1 MIILMLLGTVI
12 FSLIAFFV
20 YRKAKTFNSGKKLT
34 FVLLSFLI
42 FTLGL
47 ELTIFNVNFYN
58 TRGNEEISLN
68 QYMSY
73 NADSSNKFILTADNN
88 TVYFPE
94 IDTEVENIY
103 INVISSPY
111 KNTPVKIKL
120 SDEANTVTF
129 ETPERVLSAEVKKS
143 QYINI
148 HASGIV
154 SGLTVDFGLEEDEI
168 LILEGIYLNAKRPF
182 EFSVVRIL
190 VVFAILGF
198 CYLFSPKSELYK
210 MKLKSN
216 KENYTVLAT
225 FALCVLCSVF
235 AIISIL
241 NPLFVGFDI
250 THNGFE
256 LKRLPM
262 QNHNMYDELAC
273 AILDGKTYIDNDD
286 VPDSLKELSNPYDTT
301 LRAFKSQQTG
311 DNYRW
316 DVAYF
321 DGHYYVYFGIVPL
334 LLMYLPFRLI
344 FNAPFPTVV
353 GIIIFAVAFSIGAYK
368 LITLIAEKK
377 FKNISVGTLL
387 LVLITSIISCGLMF
401 LVKRPDFYGIPI
413 ITGMTFSV
421 FGIYNWLS
429 GIYNEEKRN
438 SRFLIGSICMA
449 LVAGCRPQ
457 LLILTFLAIPLFF
470 KKYIIEKEFK
480 TKQGIKEIALLLST
494 YIVVAS
500 GLMFYNFIRF
510 GSPFDFG
517 SNYQLT
523 TNDVTKRGFNMG
535 RTGLGF
541 FTYLFQPPVFS
552 AKFPF
557 LEKVTIKTNYVGR
570 TIVENCFGGLI
581 TSTPILWFL
590 GLFSKAKNTLKEKK
604 LLSHTILLILFGF
617 IIVFF
622 NTQAGGLLQRY
633 ISDFG
638 FIFFGAVI
646 FIIFALYEN
655 AENKGEKHL
664 LNILTFCS
672 SFLSIFY
679 SFALAFSVS
688 DVTIDTRNPELFL
701 YLSEMVQFWL

>member
-1 MIILMLLGTVI
+1 
-12 FSLIAFFV
+12 
-20 YRKAKTFNSGKKLT
+20 
-34 FVLLSFLI
+34 
-42 FTLGL
+42 
-47 ELTIFNVNFYN
+47 
-58 TRGNEEISLN
+58 
-68 QYMSY
+68 MSY
-73 NADSSNKFILTADNN
+73 NADSNNRYTFSADND
-88 TVYFPE
+88 TVYFSE
-94 IDTEVENIY
+94 IETEVENIY

-120 SDEANTVTF
+120 SDEANFITF
-129 ETPERVLSAEVKKS
+129 ETPERILSSEVKKS

-148 HASGIV
+148 HASNIV
-154 SGLTVDFGLEEDEI
+154 SGLTIDFGLEEDDI

-182 EFSVVRIL
+182 EISIARIL

-210 MKLKSN
+210 MTLKSN

-225 FALCVLCSVF
+225 FALCVLCSIF

-273 AILDGKTYIDNDD
+273 AILDGKTYIDNND
-286 VPDSLKELSNPYDTT
+286 VPNSLKELSNPYDTT

-311 DNYRW
+311 DKYRW

-344 FNAPFPTVV
+344 FNSPFPTVV
-353 GIIIFAVAFSIGAYK
+353 GIIIFSVLFSIGAYK

-377 FKNISVGTLL
+377 FKNISLGTVL

-438 SRFLIGSICMA
+438 LRFFLGSICMA

-457 LLILTFLAIPLFF
+457 LLLLTFLAIPLFF

-480 TKQGIKEIALLLST
+480 TKQGIKELTLLLSP

-557 LEKVTIKTNYVGR
+557 LEKVTIKTNYVGK

-581 TSTPILWFL
+581 TSTPILWFT

-604 LLSHTILLILFGF
+604 LLSHTILLILSGL

-646 FIIFALYEN
+646 LIIFALYEN
-655 AENKGEKHL
+655 AESKGEKHL

-672 SFLSIFY
+672 SFFSIFY

>member
-12 FSLIAFFV
+12 FSLVAFFV
-20 YRKAKTFNSGKKLT
+20 YRKAKTFNSSKKLT
-34 FVLLSFLI
+34 FVVLSFLI

-94 IDTEVENIY
+94 IETEVDNIY
-103 INVISSPY
+103 ISVISSPY

-120 SDEANTVTF
+120 SDEANLVTF
-129 ETPERVLSAEVKKS
+129 ETPERILSAEVKKS

-154 SGLTVDFGLEEDEI
+154 KGLTVDFGLEEDDI

-182 EFSVVRIL
+182 EFSIVRIL

-235 AIISIL
+235 AIISVI
-241 NPLFVGFDI
+241 NPLFVGLNF
-250 THNGFE
+250 TANGIE
-256 LKRLPM
+256 LTRLPM

-273 AILDGKTYIDNDD
+273 AILDGKTYIDNND

-301 LRAFKSQQTG
+301 LRTLKSQQTG
-311 DNYRW
+311 DKYRW

-368 LITLIAEKK
+368 LISLIAEKK

-387 LVLITSIISCGLMF
+387 LVLVTSIISCGLMF

-457 LLILTFLAIPLFF
+457 LLLLTFLAIPLFF

-480 TKQGIKEIALLLST
+480 TKKGVKELALLLSP

-500 GLMFYNFIRF
+500 GLMFYNYIRF

-557 LEKVTIKTNYVGR
+557 LEKVTIKTNYVGK

-633 ISDFG
+633 VSDFG

-646 FIIFALYEN
+646 LIIFALYEN
-655 AENKGEKHL
+655 AESKGEKHL

-672 SFLSIFY
+672 SFFSIFY

>member
-1 MIILMLLGTVI
+1 MIILMLIGAVF
-12 FSLIAFFV
+12 FSLVAFFI
-20 YRKAKTFNSGKKLT
+20 YKKSKTFNGSKKLT
-34 FVLLSFLI
+34 FAVISFLVFSI
-42 FTLGL
+42 GL

-58 TRGNEEISLN
+58 TRSNEEVSLN

-73 NADSSNKFILTADNN
+73 NEDSNKHYILTADNN
-88 TVYFPE
+88 ILYFPE
-94 IDTEVENIY
+94 IEAEVNNIY
-103 INVISSPY
+103 FNVISSPY
-111 KNTPVKIKL
+111 KNTTIKIKL
-120 SDEANTVTF
+120 SDSANKVTY
-129 ETPERVLSAEVKKS
+129 ETPERILSSEVKKS

-154 SGLTVDFGLEEDEI
+154 SGLTVDFDLKEDDV
-168 LILEGIYLNAKRPF
+168 LVLEGVYLNAQRPF
-182 EFSVVRIL
+182 EFSIVRIL

-198 CYLFSPKSELYK
+198 CYLFTPKSELYK
-210 MKLKSN
+210 MKLKNN

-225 FALCVLCSVF
+225 FVLCLICSLF
-235 AIISIL
+235 IIISII
-241 NPLFVGFDI
+241 NPLFLGFDI
-250 THNGFE
+250 TLNGLE
-256 LKRLPM
+256 LKNLPM
-262 QNHNMYDELAC
+262 QNHNMYDELAR
-273 AILDGKTYIDNDD
+273 AILDGKTYIDNND

-301 LRAFKSQQTG
+301 LRALKSQESG
-311 DNYRW
+311 DKYRW

-344 FNAPFPTVV
+344 FNAPFPTVL
-353 GIIIFAVAFSIGAYK
+353 GIIIFAALFSIGVYK
-368 LITLIAEKK
+368 LLTLIAEKK
-377 FKNISVGTLL
+377 FKNISIGTLL
-387 LVLITSIISCGLMF
+387 LVLVTSIISCGLMF

-421 FGIYNWLS
+421 YGIYNWLY
-429 GIYNEEKRN
+429 GIYNEEKR
-438 SRFLIGSICMA
+438 SLRFLIGSIYMA

-457 LLILTFLAIPLFF
+457 MLLLTFLAIPLFF
-470 KKYIIEKEFK
+470 RKYIIEKEFK
-480 TKQGIKEIALLLST
+480 TKQGIKELVLLLSP

-557 LEKVTIKTNYVGR
+557 LEKVTIKTNYVGK

-581 TSTPILWFL
+581 TSTPMLWFL
-590 GLFSKAKNTLKEKK
+590 GLLGKAKKTLTEKK
-604 LLSHTILLILFGF
+604 LFSYTWLLILFGV
-617 IIVFF
+617 IIAFF

-638 FIFFGAVI
+638 FIFFGAVVL
-646 FIIFALYEN
+646 IIFALYEN
-655 AENKGEKHL
+655 SDSKGEKHL

-672 SFLSIFY
+672 SILSIFY

-688 DVTIDTRNPELFL
+688 DATIDTRNPELFL
-701 YLSEMVQFWL
+701 YLSEIVQFWL

>member
-1 MIILMLLGTVI
+1 MIILMLIGAII
-12 FSLIAFFV
+12 FSLFAFFI
-20 YRKAKTFNSGKKLT
+20 YKKSKTFNGNKKLT
-34 FVLLSFLI
+34 FALLSILI

-47 ELTIFNVNFYN
+47 EFTIFNVNFYS

-73 NADSSNKFILTADNN
+73 NADSNKNFILTADNSAL
-88 TVYFPE
+88 YFPE
-94 IDTEVENIY
+94 IEAEVENIY
-103 INVISSPY
+103 FNVISSPY
-111 KNTPVKIKL
+111 KSTPVKIKL
-120 SDEANTVTF
+120 SDEANLVTF
-129 ETPERVLSAEVKKS
+129 ETPERILSAEVKKS

-154 SGLTVDFGLEEDEI
+154 SGLTVDFGLEEDDI
-168 LILEGIYLNAKRPF
+168 LILEGIYLNTKRPF

-190 VVFAILGF
+190 LVFALIGF
-198 CYLFSPKSELYK
+198 CYLFAPKSELYK
-210 MKLKSN
+210 MPLKKH
-216 KENYTVLAT
+216 KEDYTVLAT
-225 FALCVLCSVF
+225 FALCILCSIF
-235 AIISIL
+235 TIISII
-241 NPLFVGFDI
+241 NPLFVGFGFSNN
-250 THNGFE
+250 TFE

-273 AILDGKTYIDNDD
+273 AILDGKTYIDNND

-311 DNYRW
+311 DKYRW

-353 GIIIFAVAFSIGAYK
+353 GIIIFAIFFSIGAYK
-368 LITLIAEKK
+368 FITLIAEKK
-377 FKNISVGTLL
+377 FKNISVGTIL

-421 FGIYNWLS
+421 FGIYNWLC
-429 GIYNEEKRN
+429 GIYNEEKR
-438 SRFLIGSICMA
+438 SLRFLIGSICMA

-457 LLILTFLAIPLFF
+457 LLLLTFLAIPLFF

-480 TKQGIKEIALLLST
+480 TKKGIKELALLLSP

-500 GLMFYNFIRF
+500 GLMFYNYIRF

-523 TNDVTKRGFNMG
+523 TNDVTKRGFDIG

-557 LEKVTIKTNYVGR
+557 LEMVTIKTNYVGK
-570 TIVENCFGGLI
+570 TIVEYCFGGLI
-581 TSTPILWFL
+581 TSTPILWFIGLL
-590 GLFSKAKNTLKEKK
+590 GKAKNTLKEKK
-604 LLSHTILLILFGF
+604 LFSHTILLIIFGF

-633 ISDFG
+633 VSDFG

-646 FIIFALYEN
+646 LIIFALYES
-655 AENKGEKHL
+655 AESKGEKHL

-672 SFLSIFY
+672 SILSIFY

-688 DVTIDTRNPELFL
+688 DVTIDSMNPELFL
-701 YLSEMVQFWL
+701 YLSEIVQFWL